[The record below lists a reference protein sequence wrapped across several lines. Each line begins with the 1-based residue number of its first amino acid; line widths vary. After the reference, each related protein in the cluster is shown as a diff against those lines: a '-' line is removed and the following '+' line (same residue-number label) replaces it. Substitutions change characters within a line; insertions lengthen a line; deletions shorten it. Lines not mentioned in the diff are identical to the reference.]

1 MQGQHKHIPYTRV
14 IAFTFLMIIAIG
26 TLLLCL
32 PVAARD
38 GRWTSLPDA
47 AFTATSATCVTGLV
61 VFDTYTHWSVFGQLV
76 ILAMIQIGGLGFM
89 TFIAAF
95 SMMLRRRIGLQER
108 RLLMQSSG
116 NMQYDGVLTLIR
128 RVVCGTVLIEAAGA
142 ALLSL
147 RFCREM
153 GVPRG
158 IYTAVFHAVSAFCN
172 AGFDI
177 MGQRQPFG
185 SLTAY
190 AGDALVSLTLCALII
205 VGGIGFLVWE
215 DVLRHGIHVKQ
226 YSLHS
231 KIVLV
236 TTGILIFFGW
246 VAFFFLEK
254 NHSMAGMSVGERVI
268 ASLFQSVTTRTA
280 GFNTVDQ
287 ASLSN
292 AGTVLSV
299 FLMLV
304 GGSPGSTAGG
314 MKTMTLAISFIS
326 IFGMA
331 KNRRDVIAFRRRLDE
346 QQVRQALIIVG
357 VYTVL
362 VLCSVTAISIWEP
375 EGLRAITF
383 EVVSALA
390 TVGLTAVGTAQ
401 FTLLSRMILMIL
413 MYVGRLG
420 GLSLVLML
428 AEQRTIVP
436 LDRPTEKVL
445 IG

>member
-1 MQGQHKHIPYTRV
+1 MQGQRKQMPYTRV
-14 IAFTFLMIIAIG
+14 IAVTFLVVIAVG
-26 TLLLCL
+26 TILLSL
-32 PVAARD
+32 PIAARD

-61 VFDTYTHWSVFGQLV
+61 VFDTYTHWSLFGQLV

-95 SMMLRRRIGLQER
+95 SMMMRRHIGLQER

-116 NMQYDGVLTLIR
+116 NLQYHGVLTLIR
-128 RVVCGTVLIEAAGA
+128 RIVCGTLLIEAAGA
-142 ALLSL
+142 VLLSL
-147 RFCREM
+147 RFCRQM
-153 GVPRG
+153 GPARG
-158 IYTAVFHAVSAFCN
+158 IYAAVFHAVSAFCN
-172 AGFDI
+172 AGFDV
-177 MGQRQPFG
+177 MGQYQPFG

-205 VGGIGFLVWE
+205 IGGIGFLVWE
-215 DVLRHGIHVKQ
+215 DVLRHGIHLRR
-226 YSLHS
+226 YTLHS

-236 TTGILIFFGW
+236 TTGILVLSGW
-246 VAFFFLEK
+246 AAFFFLEK

-268 ASLFQSVTTRTA
+268 AALFQSVTTRTA

-292 AGTVLSV
+292 AGSVLTI
-299 FLMLV
+299 FYMLI

-314 MKTMTLAISFIS
+314 MKTMTLAIVSIS
-326 IFGMA
+326 IFCMA
-331 KNRRDVIAFRRRLDE
+331 KNRRDVTAFRRRLDE

-375 EGLRAITF
+375 QGLRAIAF
-383 EVVSALA
+383 EVVSAVA
-390 TVGLTAVGTAQ
+390 TVGLSAAGTAQ

-413 MYVGRLG
+413 MYIGRLG

-428 AEQRTIVP
+428 AEKRAAVP